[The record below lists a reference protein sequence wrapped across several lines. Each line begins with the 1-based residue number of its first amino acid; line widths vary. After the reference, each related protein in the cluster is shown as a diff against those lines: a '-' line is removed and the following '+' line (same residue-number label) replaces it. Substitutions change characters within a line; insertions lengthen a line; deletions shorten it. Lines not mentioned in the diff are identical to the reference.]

1 MNSIEDMDW
10 APSSPSDQP
19 TKELFSI
26 GDLAEEFQ
34 ITTRTIRF
42 YEDKGLLAPQRISG
56 VRAYNK
62 RDRAR
67 LMLILRGKRLGFS
80 LDVIA
85 EYLSLYDA
93 DPTQVAQL
101 NHLDQQVS
109 TAIKTLKQQRIDLEH
124 TLDELDEIHD
134 KVRRALDGKD
144 ADPQQ

>member
-1 MNSIEDMDW
+1 MTSIEDMDW
-10 APSSPSDQP
+10 VQPSHSENPA
-19 TKELFSI
+19 KEIYSI

-42 YEDKGLLAPQRISG
+42 YEDKGLIAPQRISG
-56 VRAYNK
+56 VRAYNR

-80 LDVIA
+80 LEVIA

-101 NHLDQQVS
+101 NHLDNQVS
-109 TAIKTLKQQRIDLEH
+109 NAIKQLKQQQVDLEH
-124 TLDELDEIHD
+124 ILAELDEIHD
-134 KVRRALDGKD
+134 KVRRALKGKD